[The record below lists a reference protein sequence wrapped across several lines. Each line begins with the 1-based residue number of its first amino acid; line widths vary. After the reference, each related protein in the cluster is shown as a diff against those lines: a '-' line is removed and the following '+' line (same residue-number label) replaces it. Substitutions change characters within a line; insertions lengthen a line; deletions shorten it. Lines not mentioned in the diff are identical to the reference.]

1 MHKHTMTGVQSLNNF
16 SYEGEGLRT
25 WCAYNMGPGKFFT
38 LGILAQLVL
47 HKEQQILPLYYH
59 SEDQTRKLE
68 PWQRR
73 DLYNR
78 LLFNPAPLGQIP
90 PPIAKRKKTRT
101 GCHSLG
107 PRKDVS
113 KCTSHFLLCTG
124 ILMWESTLQG
134 FNAILSMT
142 RSSANG
148 QKPASPC
155 WWISSVCTFHLGCS
169 HSGQTW
175 QSKRAFYEEGWA
187 PKKVTNAVNFSENVR
202 NYLREVFLLGEE
214 TGHKASPGDVAVRM
228 KGLQNSSGKKRF
240 QEKEWLTTLQISRY
254 FSRLSTLNKSGR
266 PIRDTDATS
275 PNADNDEDEDDVLTI
290 ETPAIRTRQQI
301 RPELE
306 L

>member
-1 MHKHTMTGVQSLNNF
+1 M
-16 SYEGEGLRT
+16 
-25 WCAYNMGPGKFFT
+25 
-38 LGILAQLVL
+38 
-47 HKEQQILPLYYH
+47 
-59 SEDQTRKLE
+59 
-68 PWQRR
+68 
-73 DLYNR
+73 
-78 LLFNPAPLGQIP
+78 
-90 PPIAKRKKTRT
+90 
-101 GCHSLG
+101 
-107 PRKDVS
+107 
-113 KCTSHFLLCTG
+113 
-124 ILMWESTLQG
+124 
-134 FNAILSMT
+134 
-142 RSSANG
+142 
-148 QKPASPC
+148 
-155 WWISSVCTFHLGCS
+155 
-169 HSGQTW
+169 
-175 QSKRAFYEEGWA
+175 
-187 PKKVTNAVNFSENVR
+187 NFSENVR